1 MIFVSILLAGGSGR
15 GYRCC
20 RKTLALHRR
29 SATHRR
35 TAMKR
40 GMAGISRIVLFCI
53 VALSALSS
61 AVSPGVAQTPPAAP
75 VTAGPP
81 AEVRQMMELMQTPQV
96 KQWMSTQMTAAP
108 ASDAAAGD
116 QISVLSGLLQHARR
130 HVSMVSDAAM
140 MLPSQVGHASSLFFG
155 EIAAAGWPRMVAQFL
170 AIFLL
175 GTIVER
181 IARYAFRRRRQAAQ
195 MAGMHLAPRVI
206 PALIFAMATAL
217 ALLSVSWPPV
227 SQSIA
232 IVCVVA
238 LVVQRFTICLGG
250 VLVDLIGL
258 ARVEEERQGNTAAIM
273 PVPAVAFF
281 WYRRCATF
289 VIYFIF
295 GWAVIQSMEPLR
307 YSSSVRLL
315 VGYILGIGLLLIA
328 IEAVWSRPH
337 KDEKRGHGTSW
348 SLTVYFL
355 LLWSLWV
362 AGFNWLLWLG
372 IYVLL
377 LPRVLAVSTIA
388 VKSLQQTEAS
398 FLATRRIA
406 AVLLDRG
413 VRALII
419 AVAAI
424 WLGHMLGVGAD
435 TMAAGETMIDKIAR
449 GVIGGIV
456 ILLAADLLWHV
467 IKAYID
473 GKLFESSVDGGA
485 TDEEKAKRARIQT
498 LLPIFRNIL
507 AVVIAVIAVLM
518 VLSGLG
524 IEIGPLIAGAGV
536 VGVAVGF
543 GAQTIVKDVISG
555 MFYLWDDAFRIG
567 EYIESGSH
575 KGVVEAFSLRSV
587 KLRHHRGPLTTVP
600 FGELGAVKNLNRDWT
615 IDKISLNV
623 KYDTDLVKAKKV
635 IKQIGQTLLENPEF
649 GPHII
654 ETLKM
659 KGVEQFGEFAIEIRL
674 SMMTKPGE
682 QFVIRRN
689 ALAMIRNAFQENGI
703 EFAVPTVQV
712 AGDRDAEVDA
722 AVARYAAHA
731 RASAEPAA

>member
-1 MIFVSILLAGGSGR
+1 ME
-15 GYRCC
+15 
-20 RKTLALHRR
+20 
-29 SATHRR
+29 
-35 TAMKR
+35 R
-40 GMAGISRIVLFCI
+40 GMAGGLKTVISGIVTLLALF
-53 VALSALSS
+53 S
-61 AVSPGVAQTPPAAP
+61 AVSPGFSQTSSAQLPAAAAPPAQ
-75 VTAGPP
+75 
-81 AEVRQMMELMQTPQV
+81 VREMMQLMQTPEV
-96 KQWMSTQMTAAP
+96 KQWMSAQMAANP
-108 ASDAAAGD
+108 AADAAT
-116 QISVLSGLLQHARR
+116 QNQMSVLSGLLQHARR

-140 MLPSQVGHASSLFFG
+140 TLPSQIANASGLFWS
-155 EIAAAGWPRMVAQFL
+155 EIAANGFARMVAQFL
-170 AIFLL
+170 AILLL
-175 GTIVER
+175 GAIVESV
-181 IARYAFRRRRQAAQ
+181 ARYAFRRRRRRLAE
-195 MAGMHLAPRVI
+195 MAGMHLTPRVI
-206 PALIFAMATAL
+206 PALVFATATML
-217 ALLSVSWPPV
+217 ALFSLSWPPL
-227 SQSIA
+227 SQSVA
-232 IVCVVA
+232 IVCVIA
-238 LVVQRFTICLGG
+238 LIVQRFTICVGG

-258 ARVEEERQGNTAAIM
+258 ARADEEQRGVTVPTM
-273 PVPAVAFF
+273 PGRAVALF

-289 VIYFIF
+289 VIYFSF
-295 GWAVIQSMEPLR
+295 GWAAIQSMEPLGF
-307 YSSSVRLL
+307 SPSARLF

-328 IEAVWSRPH
+328 VEAVWSRPH
-337 KDEKRGHGTSW
+337 KDEKRGHGISW
-348 SLTVYFL
+348 ALTVYFL
-355 LLWSLWV
+355 LLWGLWV
-362 AGFNWLLWLG
+362 TGFNWLLWLG
-372 IYVLL
+372 IYMLM

-388 VKSLQQTEAS
+388 VKSLRQTEAS

-406 AVLLDRG
+406 TVLLDRG

-419 AVAAI
+419 AFAAI
-424 WLGHMLGVGAD
+424 WLGQLLGVGAD
-435 TMAAGETMIDKIAR
+435 TMAAGDKMVDKIAR

-467 IKAYID
+467 VKAYID
-473 GKLFESSVDGGA
+473 GKLLDSPLDGTA
-485 TDEEKAKRARIQT
+485 TDEEKAKHARIQT

-555 MFYLWDDAFRIG
+555 MFYLWDDAFRVG

-649 GPHII
+649 APHII

-689 ALAMIRNAFQENGI
+689 ALAMIRNAFSENGI

-712 AGDRDAEVDA
+712 AGDRGAELDA
-722 AVARYAAHA
+722 AVARYAEHA
-731 RASAEPAA
+731 RAGGEPAA

>member
-1 MIFVSILLAGGSGR
+1 MERSGT
-15 GYRCC
+15 GVL
-20 RKTLALHRR
+20 KAAMSGILALV
-29 SATHRR
+29 
-35 TAMKR
+35 
-40 GMAGISRIVLFCI
+40 VL
-53 VALSALSS
+53 L
-61 AVSPGVAQTPPAAP
+61 GVAPPSIAQTSPAQLPTAAAPPAQ
-75 VTAGPP
+75 
-81 AEVRQMMELMQTPQV
+81 VREMMQLMQTPEV
-96 KQWMSTQMTAAP
+96 KQWMATQMATTP
-108 ASDAAAGD
+108 AGASAGAD
-116 QISVLSGLLQHARR
+116 QMSVLSGLLQHARR

-140 MLPSQVGHASSLFFG
+140 TLPSQVGNASSLFFG
-155 EIAAAGWPRMVAQFL
+155 EIAANGWPRMVAQFL
-170 AIFLL
+170 AIFLV
-175 GTIVER
+175 GAIVES
-181 IARYAFRRRRQAAQ
+181 IARYAFRSRRRRLAA

-206 PALIFAMATAL
+206 PALIFAAATVL
-217 ALLSVSWPPV
+217 ALLSLGWPPL

-258 ARVEEERQGNTAAIM
+258 ARTEEERQGITAPTM
-273 PVPAVAFF
+273 PGRAVALF

-289 VIYFIF
+289 VIYFML
-295 GWAVIQSMEPLR
+295 GWAAIQSMEPLA
-307 YSSSVRLL
+307 YSPSARLL

-328 IEAVWSRPH
+328 IEAVWSRPL
-337 KDEKRGHGTSW
+337 KDEKRGHGISW
-348 SLTVYFL
+348 ALTVYFL

-377 LPRVLAVSTIA
+377 LPRVLAVSTLA

-419 AVAAI
+419 AVAAV
-424 WLGHMLGVGAD
+424 WLGRMLGVGAD
-435 TMAAGETMIDKIAR
+435 TMAAGDTMVDKIAR

-467 IKAYID
+467 VRAFID
-473 GKLFESSVDGGA
+473 GKLLDSPLDGGA

-635 IKQIGQTLLENPEF
+635 IKQIGQTLLDNPEF

-689 ALAMIRNAFQENGI
+689 ALAMIRNAFKENGI

-731 RASAEPAA
+731 RANGEPAA

>member
-1 MIFVSILLAGGSGR
+1 
-15 GYRCC
+15 
-20 RKTLALHRR
+20 
-29 SATHRR
+29 
-35 TAMKR
+35 MKR
-40 GMAGISRIVLFCI
+40 GMAGGLKAVLFGI
-53 VALSALSS
+53 LALLALFS
-61 AVSPGVAQTPPAAP
+61 AVSPGFSQTPPAQVPAAA
-75 VTAGPP
+75 TPP
-81 AEVRQMMELMQTPQV
+81 AQVREMMELMQTPEV
-96 KQWMSTQMTAAP
+96 KQWMSTQMAATP
-108 ASDAAAGD
+108 AANAASEN
-116 QISVLSGLLQHARR
+116 QMSVLSGLLQHARR

-140 MLPSQVGHASSLFFG
+140 TLPSQVGNASSLFFG
-155 EIAAAGWPRMVAQFL
+155 EIAVTGWPRMVAQFL

-175 GTIVER
+175 GAIVES
-181 IARYAFRRRRQAAQ
+181 IARYAFRRRRRRLIE
-195 MAGMHLAPRVI
+195 MEGMHLAPRVI
-206 PALIFAMATAL
+206 PALIFAAATML
-217 ALLSVSWPPV
+217 TLLSLSWPPF

-238 LVVQRFTICLGG
+238 LIVQRFTICLGG

-258 ARVEEERQGNTAAIM
+258 ARADEERQGITGPIM
-273 PVPAVAFF
+273 PGRDVALF

-295 GWAVIQSMEPLR
+295 GWAAIQSMEPLG
-307 YSSSVRLL
+307 YTPSARLL

-348 SLTVYFL
+348 ALTVYFL
-355 LLWSLWV
+355 LLWSIWV

-377 LPRVLAVSTIA
+377 LPRVLAVSTLA
-388 VKSLQQTEAS
+388 VRSLQQTEAS

-406 AVLLDRG
+406 TVLLDRG

-435 TMAAGETMIDKIAR
+435 TMAAGDTMVDKIAR

-467 IKAYID
+467 IKAYIN
-473 GKLFESSVDGGA
+473 GKLLDSSVDGGA
-485 TDEEKAKRARIQT
+485 TDEEKAKRARIHT

-689 ALAMIRNAFQENGI
+689 ALAMIRNAFKENDI

-731 RASAEPAA
+731 RAGSEPAA

>member
-1 MIFVSILLAGGSGR
+1 ME
-15 GYRCC
+15 
-20 RKTLALHRR
+20 
-29 SATHRR
+29 
-35 TAMKR
+35 R
-40 GMAGISRIVLFCI
+40 GMAGGLKAVLFGI
-53 VALSALSS
+53 LALLALFS
-61 AVSPGVAQTPPAAP
+61 AVSPGFSQTPPAQVPA
-75 VTAGPP
+75 AAAAAPP
-81 AEVRQMMELMQTPQV
+81 AQVREMMELMQTPEV
-96 KQWMSTQMTAAP
+96 KQWMSTQMAATP
-108 ASDAAAGD
+108 AANAASEN
-116 QISVLSGLLQHARR
+116 QMSVLSGLLQHARR

-140 MLPSQVGHASSLFFG
+140 TLPSQVGNASSLFFG
-155 EIAAAGWPRMVAQFL
+155 EIAATGWPRMVAQFL

-175 GTIVER
+175 GAIVES
-181 IARYAFRRRRQAAQ
+181 IARYAFRRRRRRLIE

-206 PALIFAMATAL
+206 PALIFAAATML
-217 ALLSVSWPPV
+217 TLLSLSWPPF

-238 LVVQRFTICLGG
+238 LIVQRFTICLGG

-258 ARVEEERQGNTAAIM
+258 ARADEERQGIAAPIM
-273 PVPAVAFF
+273 PGRDVALF

-295 GWAVIQSMEPLR
+295 GWAAIQSMEPLG
-307 YSSSVRLL
+307 YTPSARLL
-315 VGYILGIGLLLIA
+315 VGYFLGIGLLLIA

-348 SLTVYFL
+348 ALTVYFL
-355 LLWSLWV
+355 LLWSIWV

-377 LPRVLAVSTIA
+377 LPRVLAVSTLA
-388 VKSLQQTEAS
+388 VRSLQQTEAS

-406 AVLLDRG
+406 TVLLDRG

-435 TMAAGETMIDKIAR
+435 TMAAGDTMVDKIAR

-467 IKAYID
+467 IKAYIN
-473 GKLFESSVDGGA
+473 GKLLDSSVDGGA
-485 TDEEKAKRARIQT
+485 TDEEKAKRARIHT

-689 ALAMIRNAFQENGI
+689 ALAMIRNSFKENGI

-731 RASAEPAA
+731 RAGSEPAA

>member
-1 MIFVSILLAGGSGR
+1 MERSGT
-15 GYRCC
+15 GVL
-20 RKTLALHRR
+20 KAAMSGILALV
-29 SATHRR
+29 
-35 TAMKR
+35 
-40 GMAGISRIVLFCI
+40 VL
-53 VALSALSS
+53 L
-61 AVSPGVAQTPPAAP
+61 GVASPSIAQTSPAQVPTAAAPPAQ
-75 VTAGPP
+75 
-81 AEVRQMMELMQTPQV
+81 VREMMQLMQTPEV
-96 KQWMSTQMTAAP
+96 KQWMATQMATTP
-108 ASDAAAGD
+108 AGASAGAD
-116 QISVLSGLLQHARR
+116 QMSVLSGLLQHARR

-140 MLPSQVGHASSLFFG
+140 TLPSQVGNASSLFFG
-155 EIAAAGWPRMVAQFL
+155 EIAANGWPRMVAQFL
-170 AIFLL
+170 AIFLV
-175 GTIVER
+175 GAIVES
-181 IARYAFRRRRQAAQ
+181 IARYAFRRRRRRLAA

-206 PALIFAMATAL
+206 PALIFAAATVL
-217 ALLSVSWPPV
+217 ALLSLGWPPL

-258 ARVEEERQGNTAAIM
+258 ARTEEERQGITAPTM
-273 PVPAVAFF
+273 PGRAVALF

-289 VIYFIF
+289 VIYFML
-295 GWAVIQSMEPLR
+295 GWAAIQSMEPLA
-307 YSSSVRLL
+307 YSPSARLL

-337 KDEKRGHGTSW
+337 KDEKRGHGISW
-348 SLTVYFL
+348 ALTVYFL

-377 LPRVLAVSTIA
+377 LPRVLAVSTLA

-419 AVAAI
+419 AVAAV
-424 WLGHMLGVGAD
+424 WLGRMLGVGAD
-435 TMAAGETMIDKIAR
+435 TMAAGDTMVDKIAR

-467 IKAYID
+467 VRAFID
-473 GKLFESSVDGGA
+473 GKLLDSPLDGGA

-575 KGVVEAFSLRSV
+575 QGVVEAFSLRSV

-635 IKQIGQTLLENPEF
+635 IKQIGQTLLDNPEF

-689 ALAMIRNAFQENGI
+689 ALAMIRNAFKENGI

-712 AGDRDAEVDA
+712 AGDRDAEVEA

-731 RASAEPAA
+731 RANGEPAA

>member
-1 MIFVSILLAGGSGR
+1 MERDGAGVLKAAISGI
-15 GYRCC
+15 
-20 RKTLALHRR
+20 LALVVLL
-29 SATHRR
+29 
-35 TAMKR
+35 
-40 GMAGISRIVLFCI
+40 GVISPSF
-53 VALSALSS
+53 
-61 AVSPGVAQTPPAAP
+61 AQTSPAQVPAAAAPPAQ
-75 VTAGPP
+75 
-81 AEVRQMMELMQTPQV
+81 VREMMQLMQTPEV
-96 KQWMSTQMTAAP
+96 KQWMSTQMATAP
-108 ASDAAAGD
+108 AGGSAAAD
-116 QISVLSGLLQHARR
+116 QMSVLSGLLQHARR

-140 MLPSQVGHASSLFFG
+140 TLPFQISNASSLFFG
-155 EIAAAGWPRMVAQFL
+155 EIAANGWPRMAAQFL

-175 GTIVER
+175 GAIVES
-181 IARYAFRRRRQAAQ
+181 IARYAFRRRRRRLAE

-206 PALIFAMATAL
+206 PALIFAAATVL
-217 ALLSVSWPPV
+217 ALLSLGWPPL

-238 LVVQRFTICLGG
+238 LIVQRFTICLGG

-258 ARVEEERQGNTAAIM
+258 ARTEEERQGISAPTM
-273 PVPAVAFF
+273 PERAVALF

-289 VIYFIF
+289 VIYFML
-295 GWAVIQSMEPLR
+295 GWAAIQSMEPLG
-307 YSSSVRLL
+307 YSPSARLL

-348 SLTVYFL
+348 ALTVYFL

-377 LPRVLAVSTIA
+377 LPRVLAVSTLA

-406 AVLLDRG
+406 TVLLDRG

-419 AVAAI
+419 AVAAV
-424 WLGHMLGVGAD
+424 WLGRMLGVGAD
-435 TMAAGETMIDKIAR
+435 TMAAGDTMVDKIAR

-467 IKAYID
+467 VRAFID
-473 GKLFESSVDGGA
+473 GKLLDSPLDGGA
-485 TDEEKAKRARIQT
+485 TDEEKAKRARMQT

-635 IKQIGQTLLENPEF
+635 IKQIGQTLLDNPEF

-689 ALAMIRNAFQENGI
+689 ALAMIRNAFKENGI

-731 RASAEPAA
+731 RANGEPAA

>member
-1 MIFVSILLAGGSGR
+1 MERSGT
-15 GYRCC
+15 GVL
-20 RKTLALHRR
+20 KAAMSGILALV
-29 SATHRR
+29 
-35 TAMKR
+35 
-40 GMAGISRIVLFCI
+40 VL
-53 VALSALSS
+53 L
-61 AVSPGVAQTPPAAP
+61 GVASPSIAQTSPAQLPTAAAPPAQ
-75 VTAGPP
+75 
-81 AEVRQMMELMQTPQV
+81 VREMMQLMQTPEV
-96 KQWMSTQMTAAP
+96 KQWMATQMATTP
-108 ASDAAAGD
+108 AGASAGAD
-116 QISVLSGLLQHARR
+116 QMSVLSGLLQHARR

-140 MLPSQVGHASSLFFG
+140 TLPSQVGNASSLFFG
-155 EIAAAGWPRMVAQFL
+155 EIAANGWPRMVAQFL
-170 AIFLL
+170 AIFLV
-175 GTIVER
+175 GAIVES
-181 IARYAFRRRRQAAQ
+181 IARYAFRRRRRRLAA

-206 PALIFAMATAL
+206 PALIFAAATVL
-217 ALLSVSWPPV
+217 ALLSLGWPPL

-258 ARVEEERQGNTAAIM
+258 ARTEEERQGITAPTM
-273 PVPAVAFF
+273 PGRAVALF

-289 VIYFIF
+289 VIYFML
-295 GWAVIQSMEPLR
+295 GWAAIQSMEPLA
-307 YSSSVRLL
+307 YSPSARLL

-337 KDEKRGHGTSW
+337 KDEKRGHGISW
-348 SLTVYFL
+348 ALTVYFL

-377 LPRVLAVSTIA
+377 LPRVLAVSTLA

-406 AVLLDRG
+406 TVLLDRG

-419 AVAAI
+419 AVAAV
-424 WLGHMLGVGAD
+424 WLGRMLGVGAD
-435 TMAAGETMIDKIAR
+435 TMAAGDTMVDKIAR

-467 IKAYID
+467 VRAFID
-473 GKLFESSVDGGA
+473 GKLLDSPLDGGA

-635 IKQIGQTLLENPEF
+635 IKQIGQTLLDNPEF

-689 ALAMIRNAFQENGI
+689 ALAMIRNAFKENGI

-731 RASAEPAA
+731 RANGEPAA

>member
-1 MIFVSILLAGGSGR
+1 MERGRAAGLKAAISGVLAV
-15 GYRCC
+15 
-20 RKTLALHRR
+20 
-29 SATHRR
+29 
-35 TAMKR
+35 
-40 GMAGISRIVLFCI
+40 IVLSGAF
-53 VALSALSS
+53 
-61 AVSPGVAQTPPAAP
+61 SPGFAQMPPAQAP
-75 VTAGPP
+75 AAAAPP
-81 AEVRQMMELMQTPQV
+81 AQVREMMQLMQTPEV
-96 KQWMSTQMTAAP
+96 KQWMSTQMAATP
-108 ASDAAAGD
+108 AGNAAAEN
-116 QISVLSGLLQHARR
+116 QMSILSGLLQHARR

-140 MLPSQVGHASSLFFG
+140 TLPSQIGNASSLLFG
-155 EIAAAGWPRMVAQFL
+155 EIAANGWMRMAAQFL

-175 GTIVER
+175 GGIVEI
-181 IARYAFRRRRQAAQ
+181 IARHVFRRRRHRLTQL
-195 MAGMHLAPRVI
+195 AGMHLAPRVI
-206 PALIFAMATAL
+206 PALIFAATTVL
-217 ALLSVSWPPV
+217 TLLSLGWPPF

-238 LVVQRFTICLGG
+238 LIVQRFTICLGG

-258 ARVEEERQGNTAAIM
+258 ARAEEERQGITAPTM
-273 PVPAVAFF
+273 PGRAVALF
-281 WYRRCATF
+281 WYRGCATF
-289 VIYFIF
+289 IIYFVF
-295 GWAVIQSMEPLR
+295 GWAVIQSMEPLG
-307 YSSSVRLL
+307 YSPSVRLL

-337 KDEKRGHGTSW
+337 KDEKRGHGISW
-348 SLTVYFL
+348 ALTVYFL

-362 AGFNWLLWLG
+362 SGFNWLLWLG
-372 IYVLL
+372 VYTLL
-377 LPRVLAVSTIA
+377 LPRVLAVSTLA

-406 AVLLDRG
+406 TVLLDRG

-419 AVAAI
+419 AVAAV
-424 WLGHMLGVGAD
+424 WFGRMLGVGAD
-435 TMAAGETMIDKIAR
+435 TMAAGDTVVDKIAR

-456 ILLAADLLWHV
+456 ILLAADLFWHV
-467 IKAYID
+467 VKAYID
-473 GKLFESSVDGGA
+473 GQLLDSPLDGAA
-485 TDEEKAKRARIQT
+485 TDEEKAKRARMQT

-555 MFYLWDDAFRIG
+555 MFYLWDDAFRVG

-689 ALAMIRNAFQENGI
+689 ALAMIRNAFKENGI

-712 AGDRDAEVDA
+712 AGDRDADVDA

-731 RASAEPAA
+731 RAGSEPAA

>member
-1 MIFVSILLAGGSGR
+1 MERDRAGVLRAVISGVP
-15 GYRCC
+15 
-20 RKTLALHRR
+20 AF
-29 SATHRR
+29 
-35 TAMKR
+35 
-40 GMAGISRIVLFCI
+40 IVLLG
-53 VALSALSS
+53 V
-61 AVSPGVAQTPPAAP
+61 VSPGFAQTAQAQVPAAVAPPAQ
-75 VTAGPP
+75 
-81 AEVRQMMELMQTPQV
+81 VREMMQLMQTPEV
-96 KQWMSTQMTAAP
+96 KQWMATQMAATPGVDTAA
-108 ASDAAAGD
+108 
-116 QISVLSGLLQHARR
+116 QNEMSVLSGLLQHARR
-130 HVSMVSDAAM
+130 HVSMVSGAAM
-140 MLPSQVGHASSLFFG
+140 TLPAQIGNASSLFFG
-155 EIAAAGWPRMVAQFL
+155 ELAATGWSRMIAQFL

-175 GTIVER
+175 GAIVESM
-181 IARYAFRRRRQAAQ
+181 ARYAFRRRRLAE
-195 MAGMHLAPRVI
+195 MAGMHLTPRVV
-206 PALIFAMATAL
+206 PALIFAAATML
-217 ALLSVSWPPV
+217 ALFSLSWPPL
-227 SQSIA
+227 SQSVA
-232 IVCVVA
+232 ILCAVA
-238 LVVQRFTICLGG
+238 LIVQRFTICLGG

-258 ARVEEERQGNTAAIM
+258 ARAEEERQGVIAPTMPSRAI
-273 PVPAVAFF
+273 ALF
-281 WYRRCATF
+281 WYRRSAIF
-289 VIYFIF
+289 VIYFML
-295 GWAVIQSMEPLR
+295 GWAAIQSMEPLGF
-307 YSSSVRLL
+307 SPSARLV

-328 IEAVWSRPH
+328 IEAVWSRPQ
-337 KDEKRGHGTSW
+337 KDDKRGHGISW
-348 SLTVYFL
+348 ALTVYFL
-355 LLWSLWV
+355 LLWGLWV
-362 AGFNWLLWLG
+362 TGFNWLLWLG
-372 IYVLL
+372 IYVLM
-377 LPRVLAVSTIA
+377 LPRVLAISTIA

-406 AVLLDRG
+406 TVLLDRG

-419 AVAAI
+419 AFAAI
-424 WLGHMLGVGAD
+424 WLGQLLGVGAD
-435 TMAAGETMIDKIAR
+435 TMAAGDKMVDKIAR

-467 IKAYID
+467 VKAYID
-473 GKLFESSVDGGA
+473 GKLLGSPLEGGA
-485 TDEEKAKRARIQT
+485 TDEEKARHARFQT

-536 VGVAVGF
+536 VGVAMGF

-555 MFYLWDDAFRIG
+555 MFYLWDDAFRVG

-623 KYDTDLVKAKKV
+623 TYDTDLVKAKKV

-659 KGVEQFGEFAIEIRL
+659 KGVEQFGEFAIELRL

-689 ALAMIRNAFQENGI
+689 ALAMIRNAFKENGI

-712 AGDRDAEVDA
+712 AGDRAVEVDA
-722 AVARYAAHA
+722 AAARYAAYA
-731 RASAEPAA
+731 RAGGEPAT

>member
-1 MIFVSILLAGGSGR
+1 
-15 GYRCC
+15 
-20 RKTLALHRR
+20 
-29 SATHRR
+29 
-35 TAMKR
+35 MKR
-40 GMAGISRIVLFCI
+40 GMAGGLKAVLFGI
-53 VALSALSS
+53 LALLALFS
-61 AVSPGVAQTPPAAP
+61 AVSPGFSQTPPAQVPAAA
-75 VTAGPP
+75 TPP
-81 AEVRQMMELMQTPQV
+81 AQVREMMELMQTPEV
-96 KQWMSTQMTAAP
+96 KQWMSTQMAATP
-108 ASDAAAGD
+108 AANAASEN
-116 QISVLSGLLQHARR
+116 QMSVLSGLLQHARR

-140 MLPSQVGHASSLFFG
+140 TLPSQVGNASSLFFG
-155 EIAAAGWPRMVAQFL
+155 EIAVTGWPRMVAQFL

-175 GTIVER
+175 GAIVES
-181 IARYAFRRRRQAAQ
+181 IARYAFRRRRRRLIE
-195 MAGMHLAPRVI
+195 MEGMHLAPRVI
-206 PALIFAMATAL
+206 PALIFAAATML
-217 ALLSVSWPPV
+217 TLLSLSWPPF

-238 LVVQRFTICLGG
+238 LIVQRFTICLGG

-258 ARVEEERQGNTAAIM
+258 ARADEERQGITAPIM
-273 PVPAVAFF
+273 PGRDVALF

-295 GWAVIQSMEPLR
+295 GWAAIQSMEPLG
-307 YSSSVRLL
+307 YTSSARLL

-337 KDEKRGHGTSW
+337 KDEKRDHGTSW
-348 SLTVYFL
+348 ALTVYFL
-355 LLWSLWV
+355 LLWSIWV

-377 LPRVLAVSTIA
+377 LPRVLAVSTLA
-388 VKSLQQTEAS
+388 VRSLQQTEAS

-406 AVLLDRG
+406 TVLLDRG

-435 TMAAGETMIDKIAR
+435 TMAAGDTMVDKIAR

-467 IKAYID
+467 IKAYIN
-473 GKLFESSVDGGA
+473 GKLLDSSVDGGT
-485 TDEEKAKRARIQT
+485 TDEEKAKRARIHT

-689 ALAMIRNAFQENGI
+689 ALAMIRNAFKENDI

-731 RASAEPAA
+731 RAGSEPAA

>member
-1 MIFVSILLAGGSGR
+1 
-15 GYRCC
+15 
-20 RKTLALHRR
+20 
-29 SATHRR
+29 
-35 TAMKR
+35 MKR
-40 GMAGISRIVLFCI
+40 DMAGIFRGALFWTM
-53 VALSALSS
+53 ALSTLAA
-61 AVSPGVAQTPPAAP
+61 AVSPGAAQSPSSAPAA
-75 VTAGPP
+75 AGPP
-81 AEVRQMMELMQTPQV
+81 AEVREMMELMQKPEV
-96 KQWMSTQMTAAP
+96 KQWMSNQMATAP
-108 ASDAAAGD
+108 AGGSAAAD
-116 QISVLSGLLQHARR
+116 QMSVLSGLLQHARR

-140 MLPSQVGHASSLFFG
+140 TLPFQIGNASSLFFG
-155 EIAAAGWPRMVAQFL
+155 EIAANGWSRMVAQFL

-175 GTIVER
+175 GAIVES
-181 IARYAFRRRRQAAQ
+181 IARYAFRRRRRRLAE

-206 PALIFAMATAL
+206 PALIFAAATVL
-217 ALLSVSWPPV
+217 ALLSLGWPPL

-238 LVVQRFTICLGG
+238 LIVQRFTICLGG

-258 ARVEEERQGNTAAIM
+258 ARAEEERQGITAPTM
-273 PVPAVAFF
+273 PGRAVALF

-289 VIYFIF
+289 VIYFML
-295 GWAVIQSMEPLR
+295 GWAVIQSMEPLG
-307 YSSSVRLL
+307 YSASVRLL

-348 SLTVYFL
+348 ALIVYFL

-419 AVAAI
+419 AIAAI
-424 WLGHMLGVGAD
+424 WLGRMLGVGAD
-435 TMAAGETMIDKIAR
+435 TMAAGDTMVDKIAR

-473 GKLFESSVDGGA
+473 GKLLDSSVDGGA
-485 TDEEKAKRARIQT
+485 TDEEKAKRARILT

-507 AVVIAVIAVLM
+507 AVVIAVIAALM

-689 ALAMIRNAFQENGI
+689 ALAMIRNAFKENGI

-731 RASAEPAA
+731 RANGEPAA

>member
-1 MIFVSILLAGGSGR
+1 MERGAAAALKAAISGMLALVMIFAAG
-15 GYRCC
+15 
-20 RKTLALHRR
+20 
-29 SATHRR
+29 
-35 TAMKR
+35 
-40 GMAGISRIVLFCI
+40 
-53 VALSALSS
+53 
-61 AVSPGVAQTPPAAP
+61 SPGFAQTAQAQAPAAAAPPAQ
-75 VTAGPP
+75 
-81 AEVRQMMELMQTPQV
+81 VREMMQLMQTPEV
-96 KQWMSTQMTAAP
+96 KQWMATQMAATP
-108 ASDAAAGD
+108 AANSAT
-116 QISVLSGLLQHARR
+116 QNQMSVLSGLLQHARR
-130 HVSMVSDAAM
+130 HISMVSDAAM
-140 MLPSQVGHASSLFFG
+140 TLPSQIGNASSLFSS
-155 EIAAAGWPRMVAQFL
+155 EIAANGLARMWAQFL

-175 GTIVER
+175 GGIVESF
-181 IARYAFRRRRQAAQ
+181 ARYAFRRRRERLAH

-206 PALIFAMATAL
+206 PALIFAAATML
-217 ALLSVSWPPV
+217 TLLSLGWPPL

-258 ARVEEERQGNTAAIM
+258 ARAEEERQGVIALTM
-273 PVPAVAFF
+273 PSRAVALF
-281 WYRRCATF
+281 WYRRSAIF
-289 VIYFIF
+289 VIYFML
-295 GWAVIQSMEPLR
+295 GWAAIQSMEPLGF
-307 YSSSVRLL
+307 SPSARLF

-328 IEAVWSRPH
+328 IEAVWSRPQ
-337 KDEKRGHGTSW
+337 KDDKRGHGISW
-348 SLTVYFL
+348 ALTVYFL
-355 LLWSLWV
+355 LLWGLWV
-362 AGFNWLLWLG
+362 TGFNWLLWLG
-372 IYVLL
+372 IYVLM

-406 AVLLDRG
+406 TVLLDRG

-419 AVAAI
+419 AFAAI
-424 WLGHMLGVGAD
+424 WLGQLLGVGAD
-435 TMAAGETMIDKIAR
+435 TMAAGDKMVDKIAR

-467 IKAYID
+467 VKAYID
-473 GKLFESSVDGGA
+473 GKLLGSPLEGGA
-485 TDEEKAKRARIQT
+485 TDEEKARHARFQT

-555 MFYLWDDAFRIG
+555 MFYLWDDAFRVG

-623 KYDTDLVKAKKV
+623 TYDTDLVKAKKV

-659 KGVEQFGEFAIEIRL
+659 KGVEQFGEFAIELRL

-689 ALAMIRNAFQENGI
+689 ALAMIRNAFKENGI

-712 AGDRDAEVDA
+712 AGDRTVEVDA
-722 AVARYAAHA
+722 AAARYAAYA
-731 RASAEPAA
+731 RAGGEPAT

>member
-1 MIFVSILLAGGSGR
+1 MKRDRAGGLTAAISGI
-15 GYRCC
+15 
-20 RKTLALHRR
+20 LAFIALL
-29 SATHRR
+29 S
-35 TAMKR
+35 
-40 GMAGISRIVLFCI
+40 
-53 VALSALSS
+53 VAWPSF
-61 AVSPGVAQTPPAAP
+61 AQTQPAQAPAVASPPAQ
-75 VTAGPP
+75 
-81 AEVRQMMELMQTPQV
+81 VREMMQLMQTPEV
-96 KQWMSTQMTAAP
+96 KQWMSTQMAATSAGDTAAEN
-108 ASDAAAGD
+108 
-116 QISVLSGLLQHARR
+116 QMSVLSGLLQHSRR

-140 MLPSQVGHASSLFFG
+140 TLPLQIGNASSLLFG
-155 EIAAAGWPRMVAQFL
+155 EIAATGRVRMIVQYL

-175 GTIVER
+175 GAIVES
-181 IARYAFRRRRQAAQ
+181 IARYAFRRRRRRLAA

-206 PALIFAMATAL
+206 PALIFAAATVL
-217 ALLSVSWPPV
+217 TLLSLNWPPL

-238 LVVQRFTICLGG
+238 LIVQRFTICLGG

-258 ARVEEERQGNTAAIM
+258 SRAEEERQGVSAPIM
-273 PVPAVAFF
+273 PGRSVALF
-281 WYRRCATF
+281 WYRRCAIF
-289 VIYFIF
+289 VIYFAF
-295 GWAVIQSMEPLR
+295 GWAVIQSMAPLG
-307 YSSSVRLL
+307 YTPSARLL

-328 IEAVWSRPH
+328 VEAVWSRPH
-337 KDEKRGHGTSW
+337 KDEKRGYGISW
-348 SLTVYFL
+348 ALTIYFL
-355 LLWSLWV
+355 LLWGLWV
-362 AGFNWLLWLG
+362 AGFNGLLWLG

-377 LPRVLAVSTIA
+377 LPRVLAVSTLA

-398 FLATRRIA
+398 FLASRRIA
-406 AVLLDRG
+406 TVLLDRG

-419 AVAAI
+419 AFAAI
-424 WLGHMLGVGAD
+424 WLGRMLGVGAD
-435 TMAAGETMIDKIAR
+435 TMAAGDRMTDKIAR

-467 IKAYID
+467 VKAYID
-473 GKLFESSVDGGA
+473 GKLLDSPLDVTA
-485 TDEEKAKRARIQT
+485 TDEEKAKHARIQT

-555 MFYLWDDAFRIG
+555 MFYLWDDAFRVG

-689 ALAMIRNAFQENGI
+689 ALAMIRNAFKENGI

-712 AGDRDAEVDA
+712 AGDREADLEA
-722 AVARYAAHA
+722 AVARYASHM
-731 RASAEPAA
+731 RANGEPAA

>member
-1 MIFVSILLAGGSGR
+1 
-15 GYRCC
+15 
-20 RKTLALHRR
+20 
-29 SATHRR
+29 
-35 TAMKR
+35 MKR
-40 GMAGISRIVLFCI
+40 GMAGGLKAVLFGI
-53 VALSALSS
+53 LALLALFS
-61 AVSPGVAQTPPAAP
+61 AVSPGFSQTPPAQVPAAA
-75 VTAGPP
+75 TPP
-81 AEVRQMMELMQTPQV
+81 AQVREMMELMQTPEV
-96 KQWMSTQMTAAP
+96 KQWMSTQMAATP
-108 ASDAAAGD
+108 AANAASEN
-116 QISVLSGLLQHARR
+116 QMSVLSGLLQHARR

-140 MLPSQVGHASSLFFG
+140 TLPSQVGNASSLFFG
-155 EIAAAGWPRMVAQFL
+155 EIAVTGWPRMVAQFL

-175 GTIVER
+175 GAIVES
-181 IARYAFRRRRQAAQ
+181 IARYAFRRRRRRLIE

-206 PALIFAMATAL
+206 PALIFAAATML
-217 ALLSVSWPPV
+217 TLLSLSWPPF

-238 LVVQRFTICLGG
+238 LIVQRFTICLGG

-258 ARVEEERQGNTAAIM
+258 ARADEERQGITGPIM
-273 PVPAVAFF
+273 PGRDVALF

-295 GWAVIQSMEPLR
+295 GWAAIQSMEPLG
-307 YSSSVRLL
+307 YTSSARLL

-337 KDEKRGHGTSW
+337 KDEKRDHGTSW
-348 SLTVYFL
+348 ALTVYFL
-355 LLWSLWV
+355 LLWSIWV

-377 LPRVLAVSTIA
+377 LPRVLAVSTLA
-388 VKSLQQTEAS
+388 VRSLQQTEAS

-406 AVLLDRG
+406 TVLLDRG

-435 TMAAGETMIDKIAR
+435 TMAAGDTMVDKIAR

-467 IKAYID
+467 IKAYIN
-473 GKLFESSVDGGA
+473 GKLLDSSVDGGT
-485 TDEEKAKRARIQT
+485 TDEEKAKRARIHT

-689 ALAMIRNAFQENGI
+689 ALAMIRNAFKENDI

-731 RASAEPAA
+731 RAGSEPAA

>member
-1 MIFVSILLAGGSGR
+1 MARGR
-15 GYRCC
+15 AVGL
-20 RKTLALHRR
+20 KA
-29 SATHRR
+29 
-35 TAMKR
+35 
-40 GMAGISRIVLFCI
+40 
-53 VALSALSS
+53 ALSGVLVFIALLR
-61 AVSPGVAQTPPAAP
+61 AVSPGFAQTPPTQAP
-75 VTAGPP
+75 VATTPP
-81 AEVRQMMELMQTPQV
+81 AQVREMMQLMQTPEV
-96 KQWMSTQMTAAP
+96 KQWMSTQMAATP
-108 ASDAAAGD
+108 AGNAATED
-116 QISVLSGLLQHARR
+116 QMSVLSGLLQHARR

-140 MLPSQVGHASSLFFG
+140 TLPLQIGNASSLFFG
-155 EIAAAGWPRMVAQFL
+155 EIAANGWPRMVAQFL

-175 GTIVER
+175 GAIVES
-181 IARYAFRRRRQAAQ
+181 IARYAFRRRRRRLAE

-206 PALIFAMATAL
+206 PALIFAAATML
-217 ALLSVSWPPV
+217 ALLSLSWPPL

-238 LVVQRFTICLGG
+238 LIVQRFTICLGG

-258 ARVEEERQGNTAAIM
+258 ARDEEERQGVTAPTM
-273 PVPAVAFF
+273 PGRIVALF

-289 VIYFIF
+289 VIYFML
-295 GWAVIQSMEPLR
+295 GWAAIQSMEPLG
-307 YSSSVRLL
+307 YSPSARLL
-315 VGYILGIGLLLIA
+315 VGYVLGIGLLLIA
-328 IEAVWSRPH
+328 IEAVWSRPY

-348 SLTVYFL
+348 ALTVYFL

-377 LPRVLAVSTIA
+377 LPRVLAVSTLA

-419 AVAAI
+419 GVAAI

-435 TMAAGETMIDKIAR
+435 TMAAGDTMVDKIAR

-473 GKLFESSVDGGA
+473 GKLLDSSVDGGA

-507 AVVIAVIAVLM
+507 AVVIAVIAALM

-689 ALAMIRNAFQENGI
+689 ALAMIRNAFKENGI

-731 RASAEPAA
+731 RANGEPAA

>member
-1 MIFVSILLAGGSGR
+1 
-15 GYRCC
+15 
-20 RKTLALHRR
+20 
-29 SATHRR
+29 
-35 TAMKR
+35 MKR
-40 GMAGISRIVLFCI
+40 DMAGIFRVALFWI
-53 VALSALSS
+53 MALSALVA
-61 AVSPGVAQTPPAAP
+61 AVSPGAAQSPSSVPAA
-75 VTAGPP
+75 AGPP
-81 AEVRQMMELMQTPQV
+81 AEVREMMELMQKPEV
-96 KQWMSTQMTAAP
+96 KQWMSTQMATAP
-108 ASDAAAGD
+108 AGGSAAAD
-116 QISVLSGLLQHARR
+116 QMSVLSGLLQHARR

-140 MLPSQVGHASSLFFG
+140 TLPFQIGNASSLFFG
-155 EIAAAGWPRMVAQFL
+155 EIAANGWPRMVAQFL

-175 GTIVER
+175 GAVVES
-181 IARYAFRRRRQAAQ
+181 IARYAFRRRRRRLAE

-206 PALIFAMATAL
+206 PALIFAAATML
-217 ALLSVSWPPV
+217 ALLSLSWPPL

-238 LVVQRFTICLGG
+238 LIVQRFTICLGG

-258 ARVEEERQGNTAAIM
+258 ARAEEERQGITVPTM
-273 PVPAVAFF
+273 PGRAVALF

-289 VIYFIF
+289 VIYFML
-295 GWAVIQSMEPLR
+295 GWAAIQSMEPLG
-307 YSSSVRLL
+307 YSPSARLL

-348 SLTVYFL
+348 ALTVYFL

-424 WLGHMLGVGAD
+424 WLGRMLGVGAD
-435 TMAAGETMIDKIAR
+435 TMAAGDTMVDKIAR

-473 GKLFESSVDGGA
+473 GKLLDSSVDGGA

-555 MFYLWDDAFRIG
+555 MFYLWDDAFRVG

-649 GPHII
+649 GRHII

-689 ALAMIRNAFQENGI
+689 ALAMIRNAFKENDI

-731 RASAEPAA
+731 RANGEPAA

>member
-1 MIFVSILLAGGSGR
+1 
-15 GYRCC
+15 
-20 RKTLALHRR
+20 
-29 SATHRR
+29 
-35 TAMKR
+35 
-40 GMAGISRIVLFCI
+40 
-53 VALSALSS
+53 
-61 AVSPGVAQTPPAAP
+61 
-75 VTAGPP
+75 
-81 AEVRQMMELMQTPQV
+81 
-96 KQWMSTQMTAAP
+96 
-108 ASDAAAGD
+108 
-116 QISVLSGLLQHARR
+116 
-130 HVSMVSDAAM
+130 
-140 MLPSQVGHASSLFFG
+140 
-155 EIAAAGWPRMVAQFL
+155 
-170 AIFLL
+170 
-175 GTIVER
+175 
-181 IARYAFRRRRQAAQ
+181 
-195 MAGMHLAPRVI
+195 
-206 PALIFAMATAL
+206 
-217 ALLSVSWPPV
+217 
-227 SQSIA
+227 
-232 IVCVVA
+232 VVA

-258 ARVEEERQGNTAAIM
+258 ARVEEERQGVTAAIM
-273 PVPAVAFF
+273 PARAVAFF

-295 GWAVIQSMEPLR
+295 GWAVIQSMEPLG

-315 VGYILGIGLLLIA
+315 IGYILGIGLLLIA

-348 SLTVYFL
+348 ALTVYFL
-355 LLWSLWV
+355 VLWSLWV

-424 WLGHMLGVGAD
+424 WLGRMLGVGAD

-473 GKLFESSVDGGA
+473 GKLLDSSVDGGA

-498 LLPIFRNIL
+498 LFPIFRNIL
-507 AVVIAVIAVLM
+507 AVVIAVIAALM

-731 RASAEPAA
+731 RAGGEPAA

>member
-1 MIFVSILLAGGSGR
+1 MERDRAGLLRAVRSGA
-15 GYRCC
+15 
-20 RKTLALHRR
+20 LAF
-29 SATHRR
+29 
-35 TAMKR
+35 
-40 GMAGISRIVLFCI
+40 IVLLG
-53 VALSALSS
+53 V
-61 AVSPGVAQTPPAAP
+61 VSPSFARAAQAQAPATSAPPAQ
-75 VTAGPP
+75 
-81 AEVRQMMELMQTPQV
+81 VREMMQLMQTPEV
-96 KQWMSTQMTAAP
+96 KQWMSMQMATAP
-108 ASDAAAGD
+108 AGGSAAAD
-116 QISVLSGLLQHARR
+116 QMSVLSGLLQHVRR

-140 MLPSQVGHASSLFFG
+140 TLPFQIGNASSLFFG
-155 EIAAAGWPRMVAQFL
+155 EIAANGWPRMVAQFL

-175 GTIVER
+175 GAVVES
-181 IARYAFRRRRQAAQ
+181 IARYAFRRRRRRLAE

-206 PALIFAMATAL
+206 PALIFAAATML
-217 ALLSVSWPPV
+217 ALLSLSWPPL

-238 LVVQRFTICLGG
+238 LIVQRFTICLGG

-258 ARVEEERQGNTAAIM
+258 ARAEEERQGITAPTM
-273 PVPAVAFF
+273 PGRAVALF

-289 VIYFIF
+289 VIYFML
-295 GWAVIQSMEPLR
+295 GWAAIQSMEPLG
-307 YSSSVRLL
+307 YSPSARLL
-315 VGYILGIGLLLIA
+315 VGYILGIGLLFIA

-337 KDEKRGHGTSW
+337 KDERRGHGTSW
-348 SLTVYFL
+348 ALTVYFL

-377 LPRVLAVSTIA
+377 LPRVLAVSTLA

-398 FLATRRIA
+398 FLAARRIA

-435 TMAAGETMIDKIAR
+435 TMAAGDTMVDKIAR

-473 GKLFESSVDGGA
+473 GKLLESSVDGA
-485 TDEEKAKRARIQT
+485 ASDEEKAKRARILT

-689 ALAMIRNAFQENGI
+689 ALAMIRNAFKENGI

-731 RASAEPAA
+731 RANGEPAA

>member
-1 MIFVSILLAGGSGR
+1 ME
-15 GYRCC
+15 
-20 RKTLALHRR
+20 
-29 SATHRR
+29 
-35 TAMKR
+35 R
-40 GMAGISRIVLFCI
+40 GMAGGLKAVLFGI
-53 VALSALSS
+53 LALLALFL
-61 AVSPGVAQTPPAAP
+61 AVSPGFSQTPPAQVPAAA
-75 VTAGPP
+75 TPP
-81 AEVRQMMELMQTPQV
+81 AQVREMMELMQTPEV
-96 KQWMSTQMTAAP
+96 KQWMSTQMAATP
-108 ASDAAAGD
+108 AANAASEN
-116 QISVLSGLLQHARR
+116 QMSVLSGLLQHARR

-140 MLPSQVGHASSLFFG
+140 TLPSQVGNASSLFFG
-155 EIAAAGWPRMVAQFL
+155 EIAATGWPRMVAQFL

-175 GTIVER
+175 GAIVES
-181 IARYAFRRRRQAAQ
+181 IARYAFRRRRRRLIE

-206 PALIFAMATAL
+206 PALIFAAATML
-217 ALLSVSWPPV
+217 TLLSLSWPPF

-238 LVVQRFTICLGG
+238 LIVQRFTVCLGG
-250 VLVDLIGL
+250 VMVDLIGL
-258 ARVEEERQGNTAAIM
+258 ARADEERQGIAAPIM
-273 PVPAVAFF
+273 PGRDVALF

-295 GWAVIQSMEPLR
+295 GWAAIQSMEPLG
-307 YSSSVRLL
+307 YTPSARLL

-348 SLTVYFL
+348 ALTVYFL
-355 LLWSLWV
+355 LLWSIWV

-377 LPRVLAVSTIA
+377 LPRVLAVSTLA
-388 VKSLQQTEAS
+388 VRSLQQTEAS

-406 AVLLDRG
+406 TVLLDRG

-435 TMAAGETMIDKIAR
+435 TMAAGDTMVDKIAR

-467 IKAYID
+467 IKAYIN
-473 GKLFESSVDGGA
+473 GKLLDSSVDGGA
-485 TDEEKAKRARIQT
+485 TDEEKAKRARIHT

-635 IKQIGQTLLENPEF
+635 IKQIGQTLLENPEY

-689 ALAMIRNAFQENGI
+689 ALAMIRNAFKENDI

-731 RASAEPAA
+731 RAGSEPAA